1 MAIEKL
7 LFVDANIWLDFYRVR
22 SEAGL
27 ALLKHLEAVSNK
39 IIVTYQLEM
48 EFKKNRQFAIKE
60 GLDELKSP
68 QSMSRPGLF
77 SDAQDAKALQR
88 SLKEADARVKKLKS
102 KMLKA
107 LDNPAAND
115 PVYQACQRIFH
126 QENDL
131 VLTRDNPVRR
141 SIRRQAFRRFL
152 IGCPPRKKGDTS
164 IGDAI
169 NWEWMIECAVKRKA
183 ELVIVTRDTDYGLTF
198 DGKAYINDH
207 LKHEFSDRVSQ
218 KRKILLYTR
227 LSDALK
233 HFKIEVTPQE
243 VQEEEKVVERA
254 TKDTVRLHEQVI
266 QEILEEIKHMDF
278 SAGSKPHDVFD

>member
-77 SDAQDAKALQR
+77 SDAQDAKALQK
-88 SLKEADARVKKLKS
+88 SLKEADARVRKLKG
-102 KMLKA
+102 KLLKA

-126 QENDL
+126 QESDL

-169 NWEWMIECAVKRKA
+169 NWEWMIECAVRRKA
-183 ELVIVTRDTDYGLTF
+183 ELVIVTRDTDYGLTL

-207 LKHEFSDRVSQ
+207 LKHEFSDRVSK
-218 KRKILLYTR
+218 KRKILLYSR

-233 HFKIEVTPQE
+233 HFKIDVTPQE
-243 VQEEEKVVERA
+243 IQEEEKVAKRA
-254 TKDTVRLHEQVI
+254 NKDTARLPDHVI
-266 QEILEEIKHMDF
+266 QEILEEMKHIDF
-278 SAGSKPHDVFD
+278 GTGAKPDDIFG